1 MVATAEIGEHHVDAT
16 VSVGIAV
23 LPAEMTEDV
32 ADLFARADNALYRA
46 KERGRN
52 RVEVAGKAVPA
63 AFKTDAEAEDE
74 AALPEVPASPLAGVP
89 ALRVVGPTTVPQ
101 LVNGKDPFRP
111 AESEAA
117 VYPLRAVRSV

>member
-1 MVATAEIGEHHVDAT
+1 
-16 VSVGIAV
+16 
-23 LPAEMTEDV
+23 MTEDV

-52 RVEVAGKAVPA
+52 RVEVAGKAPPA
-63 AFKTDAEAEDE
+63 AFNPETEDE
-74 AALPEVPASPLAGVP
+74 AALPKVPASSLAGVP
-89 ALRVVGPTTVPQ
+89 VLRVVGPTTVPQ

-117 VYPLRAVRSV
+117 VYPLRTARSV